1 MTLDALI
8 RRRRPGYSLEAPFY
22 TSQEAF
28 DRDLDVI
35 FGRHWIFVASE
46 PELPEPGDYV
56 TVALGPA
63 SVILVRDDDMAVR
76 GFHNVCRHRGSVIL
90 REPTGFVGNLVCPY
104 HRWTYDLTGQLI
116 HADNMPDCVGS
127 SAHALKPVHVRNL
140 AGLLFIC
147 LANEPP
153 ADFADVAGRL
163 TPYLAP
169 HELANGKVAA
179 RIDLVEEG
187 NWKLVIE
194 NNRECYH
201 CGSHPELLRSL
212 FHFFGY
218 SSTDVTSAQQDDY
231 ARFVA
236 TQADFERIW
245 SGAGLPWRAI
255 EELHG
260 RATGFRTERLP
271 LDGAGES
278 YTMDTRQASNR
289 LVGRFADPRLGTLHL
304 HTQPNSWHHFLGDHA
319 VTFAVL
325 PLSPARTLVRT
336 TWLVAKDAVEGR
348 DYDVDRLTEVWRATN
363 AQDAAF
369 VSLAHAGISS
379 PAYEPGPYASAEHM
393 VESFCK
399 WYIER
404 LRAHS

>member
-1 MTLDALI
+1 M
-8 RRRRPGYSLEAPFY
+8 PG
-22 TSQEAF
+22 
-28 DRDLDVI
+28 
-35 FGRHWIFVASE
+35 
-46 PELPEPGDYV
+46 
-56 TVALGPA
+56 
-63 SVILVRDDDMAVR
+63 
-76 GFHNVCRHRGSVIL
+76 
-90 REPTGFVGNLVCPY
+90 
-104 HRWTYDLTGQLI
+104 
-116 HADNMPDCVGS
+116 CVGS
-127 SAHALKPVHVRNL
+127 AAHALKPVHVRVL

-147 LANEPP
+147 LAEEPP
-153 ADFADVAGRL
+153 ADFDDVAARL

-169 HELANGKVAA
+169 HGLAGCKVAA
-179 RIDLVEEG
+179 QIDLVEEG
-187 NWKLVIE
+187 NWKLTIE

-201 CGSHPELLRSL
+201 CGGHPELLRSL

-218 SSTDVTSAQQDDY
+218 ASTDVTPAQQDDY
-231 ARFVA
+231 ARFVE

-245 SGAGLPWRAI
+245 TEAGLPWRAI
-255 EELHG
+255 EDLHG

-278 YTMDTRQASNR
+278 YTLDTRRASER
-289 LVGRFADPRLGTLHL
+289 LVGGFRHPRLGTLHL

-325 PLSPARTLVRT
+325 PMAPGRTLVRT
-336 TWLVAKDAVEGR
+336 TWLVAKDAIEGR

-369 VSLAHAGISS
+369 VALAQTGIGG

-393 VESFCK
+393 VEAFCI

-404 LRAHS
+404 LRAHL